1 MKSKTARY
9 LVVIISSIMT
19 ILCLLL
25 FKVILHNQ
33 SLPTELIF
41 VYILLAGLFESFN
54 LALSP
59 YFTLF
64 DSLENYNIQS
74 ITFNSFKISI
84 SSVILSSVYFFFSR
98 GWPVFSNAGFPIS
111 RLILILTPFVFSLF
125 CFLIHSLSI
134 IYFQKY
140 YQC

>member
-64 DSLENYNIQS
+64 DSLENYNIQY
-74 ITFNSFKISI
+74 
-84 SSVILSSVYFFFSR
+84 LDE
-98 GWPVFSNAGFPIS
+98 G
-111 RLILILTPFVFSLF
+111 
-125 CFLIHSLSI
+125 
-134 IYFQKY
+134 
-140 YQC
+140 